1 MTHTSRKNTKS
12 IAFALA
18 IAAMALAIYGS
29 TSMHIQSAAA
39 DKSSA
44 TDVPGERLNKADD
57 NVHDNTPG
65 GEGGSQDEHF
75 HEGISCHA
83 GLDPNGNGC

>member
-1 MTHTSRKNTKS
+1 MTHANNRRNTKS

-29 TSMHIQSAAA
+29 TTSMHIQSAAA

-65 GEGGSQDEHF
+65 GEGGFQDEHF
-75 HEGISCHA
+75 HEGISWRA
-83 GLDPNGNGC
+83 RS